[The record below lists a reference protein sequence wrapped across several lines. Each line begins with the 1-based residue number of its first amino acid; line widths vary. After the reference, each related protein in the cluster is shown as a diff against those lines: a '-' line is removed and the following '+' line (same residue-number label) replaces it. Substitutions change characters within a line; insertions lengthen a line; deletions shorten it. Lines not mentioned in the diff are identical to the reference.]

1 MNEHDLLDA
10 IGDIDPKYISDA
22 DKTVTKK
29 RTIAQFQRYYLA
41 AAGLLLLIVSG
52 VVIRNRFITGDY
64 ESIDETSGTAA
75 SQTQQVEIE
84 GEVADETE
92 TVMVA
97 SEAPETEQAEET
109 DGLEATEESLTTGST
124 DYPAMIMHKGALYK
138 DSLEVYTGNI
148 PDEGQIH
155 VLAYVDGEPKVS
167 GEQNFDRTISATYFV
182 LDEDTIVVCI
192 DPNDGIWRLFKKQ

>member
-10 IGDIDPKYISDA
+10 IGGIDPKYINNA
-22 DKTVTKK
+22 DKTAAKLSK
-29 RTIAQFQRYYLA
+29 IARFQRYYLA
-41 AAGLLLLIVSG
+41 AAGLFLLIVAG
-52 VVIRNRFITGDY
+52 VVIRNGYIRNDY
-64 ESIDETSGTAA
+64 ESVEESEETAMLEGMTEE
-75 SQTQQVEIE
+75 VE
-84 GEVADETE
+84 GEVPDEE
-92 TVMVA
+92 GAVMVA
-97 SEAPETEQAEET
+97 SETPETEQAEET
-109 DGLEATEESLTTGST
+109 DGLEATEESLTTSSS

-155 VLAYVDGEPKVS
+155 VLSYVDGEPRVS

-192 DPNDGIWRLFKKQ
+192 EPDDGIWRLFKKQ